1 VPKLGMGPV
10 RRKQISR
17 AAARVIAQRGLDRT
31 TLKKVADVARVSTGT
46 VNHYFGNK
54 MGLLADT
61 LAFVAERWQ
70 EELNEAIGRE
80 PPGVDQL
87 RALIRKTVSFTPD
100 SIPWRVWLAAWSE
113 ATRSAEIRVVI
124 EEHRD
129 VLQRTIR
136 EVLRGLDPMH
146 STSEDELDE
155 LANEFNAYLNGLG
168 LHIVT
173 GGRYLDPRAVE
184 ETLVVTALGRM
195 GIASS
200 PDGQVRSEHKPV

>member
-10 RRKQISR
+10 RREQISR
-17 AAARVIAQRGLDRT
+17 AAARVISQRGLDRT
-31 TLKKVADVARVSTGT
+31 TLQKVADVARVSTGT

-61 LAFVAERWQ
+61 LTYVAEQWQ
-70 EELNEAIGRE
+70 EELNEALRNE

-87 RALIRKTVSFTPD
+87 RALIRMSVSFTPD
-100 SIPWRVWLAAWSE
+100 NVPWRVWLAAWSE
-113 ATRSAEIRVVI
+113 ATRSAEIRAVI

-136 EVLRGLDPMH
+136 DVLHGMDTLHTASD
-146 STSEDELDE
+146 DVLDE

-173 GGRYLDPRAVE
+173 RGKYLDPRAVE
-184 ETLVVTALGRM
+184 ETVVVTALGRL
-195 GIASS
+195 GIAA
-200 PDGQVRSEHKPV
+200 PLDGQVGAVKPV